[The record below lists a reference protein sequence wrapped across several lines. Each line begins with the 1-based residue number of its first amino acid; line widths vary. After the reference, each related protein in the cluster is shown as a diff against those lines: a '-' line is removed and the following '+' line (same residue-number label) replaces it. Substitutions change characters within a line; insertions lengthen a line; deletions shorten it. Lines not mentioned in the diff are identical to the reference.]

1 MRVMRPPTLLLILVT
16 LLFANAFS
24 KPLYVPE
31 HCQSYTGK
39 LLQACIRSAKIDTSG
54 MYTNRVIA
62 VPTST
67 GSVELSL
74 DRGAQSDHDV
84 YYDESRATTVLIT
97 DLIQN

>member
-54 MYTNRVIA
+54 IHNRVIA
-62 VPTST
+62 IPTST